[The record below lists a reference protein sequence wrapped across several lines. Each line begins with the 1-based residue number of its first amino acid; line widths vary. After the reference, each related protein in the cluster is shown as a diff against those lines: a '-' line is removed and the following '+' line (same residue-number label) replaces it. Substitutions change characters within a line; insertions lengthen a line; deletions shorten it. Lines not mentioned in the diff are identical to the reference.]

1 MKTKDLRM
9 KKISFETAK
18 TLFEIEAI
26 NFNLTKPY
34 KLASGVLSPVYID
47 CRKII
52 SFPNYRKKIIG
63 FFQEILKSQF
73 ENEDFQN
80 IAGGET
86 AGIPIATL
94 LAERLKLPL
103 CYVRK
108 KPKGYGINAQI
119 EGNIE
124 KNQNVLLVEDL
135 ATNGLSKLNF
145 VNAIRASG
153 ATCNTIF
160 VIFYYNIFDQTEEL
174 FKRNGLKLSYLATWQ
189 DVLGYARS
197 EKIIDKEVL
206 NNVEEFLEHPLV
218 WSKKQGGN

>member
-18 TLFEIEAI
+18 TLFEIKAI

-52 SFPNYRKKIIG
+52 SFPSYREKIIES
-63 FFQEILKSQF
+63 FHEILKSQF

-153 ATCNTIF
+153 AKCDTIF

-174 FKRNGLKLSYLATWQ
+174 FKRNGLKLYYLATWR

-206 NNVEEFLEHPLV
+206 NNVQEFLDHPLA
-218 WSKKQGGN
+218 WSKKRGGK